1 MSDCCSNKK
10 NCCGGQKETVDID
23 AELKK
28 RPRSPTLL
36 NLSWLRDRLNKVKD
50 LKDKIA
56 SGKYETDPEK
66 AAKAILNKEE

>member
-10 NCCGGQKETVDID
+10 NCCGGQKEAVDID

-36 NLSWLRDRLNKVKD
+36 NLSWLRDRLSKVKD
-50 LKDKIA
+50 LKEKIA